1 MCAQVSAMASL
12 PSLVKCPNLGELP
25 SGLRALFRLAVW
37 PVVGGKGS
45 WPRAKV
51 KCGTKRQGTLTAKT
65 SFPKQALRVFASL
78 LFYSVL

>member
-1 MCAQVSAMASL
+1 MRCL
-12 PSLVKCPNLGELP
+12 PFPSLTRQMPESGGAESP

-37 PVVGGKGS
+37 PVVEGQGS

-51 KCGTKRQGTLTAKT
+51 KCGIESQGTLTAKI
-65 SFPKQALRVFASL
+65 SFPKQALRAFASL